1 MAESYSKKEFNKKKL
16 EKQREKE
23 KRREE
28 RKINNDKGKH
38 FDDMIMY
45 VDENGQLTEVPPTEN
60 RNSEIELSEI
70 QLGAA
75 PIEAESKQKSGIITF
90 LNEEKEY
97 GFITSSKGGENLFFH
112 LSNCAHQVKKGNK
125 VIFEV
130 VKSPKGFAAIDI
142 QIAK

>member
-16 EKQREKE
+16 EKQKEKE

-28 RKINNDKGKH
+28 RKLNNDKGKDLTEM
-38 FDDMIMY
+38 FLY
-45 VDENGQLTEVPPTEN
+45 VDENGRLTETKPTEN
-60 RNSEIELSEI
+60 RTSEVELADI

-75 PIEAESKQKSGIITF
+75 PIEAEKTQKTGIITF

-112 LSNCAHQVKKGNK
+112 LSNCVHPVKKGNK
-125 VIFEV
+125 VTFEV
-130 VKSPKGFAAIDI
+130 IKSPKGFAAVEI
-142 QIAK
+142 QLVK